1 MRILI
6 AEDDSSLAS
15 FVKKGLDAEHY
26 AVDVSS
32 DGKQARAMAGEFDY
46 DLVVLDLSLPRLDG
60 VAILRYLR
68 TRKPSMPIIILTG
81 RTRVEDRV
89 ECLDLGADD
98 YLGKPFSFSELSARI
113 RALLRRCHLPAESV
127 LTVDDLKLDR
137 VERKVERAG
146 RRIDLTGKEFALLEY
161 LMRNAGRRITR
172 AMIIEH
178 VWNLSFDTCTNV
190 VDVYVNYDHSKHV
203 QFGSYAKF
211 RIRGAIMDSLR
222 EMDWSPRDLRR
233 KARRLEEANNSL
245 RSALGR
251 NPSETELAAELG
263 IDLHGLQ
270 MLLGEIDG
278 LEVGSLRV
286 QSPRDGKE
294 EDLCEYLPDDP
305 EKTPLLLCLRSEMKD
320 LLTRAIEE
328 LPEKERQVLAL
339 YYYEELTMKEVG
351 AVLGVGE
358 SRVSQIHSM
367 AVVRLRARLAE
378 LTAVRAQPECA
389 AGAVSGA

>member
-1 MRILI
+1 MRE
-6 AEDDSSLAS
+6 A
-15 FVKKGLDAEHY
+15 
-26 AVDVSS
+26 
-32 DGKQARAMAGEFDY
+32 KQAYSAWQDEEERERLLMEQIPQVRYIARRIHERLPRHVPFE
-46 DLVVLDLSLPRLDG
+46 DLVHAG
-60 VAILRYLR
+60 VVGLIDALHKY
-68 TRKPSMPIIILTG
+68 
-81 RTRVEDRV
+81 DR
-89 ECLDLGADD
+89 
-98 YLGKPFSFSELSARI
+98 
-113 RALLRRCHLPAESV
+113 
-127 LTVDDLKLDR
+127 
-137 VERKVERAG
+137 
-146 RRIDLTGKEFALLEY
+146 
-161 LMRNAGRRITR
+161 
-172 AMIIEH
+172 
-178 VWNLSFDTCTNV
+178 
-190 VDVYVNYDHSKHV
+190 SKHV

-378 LTAVRAQPECA
+378 LTAVRAQPECV